1 MYASIDNLKEISH
14 RCRAGEPLNQDLADW
29 LGNSLQG
36 YLDRRYCSFEEAF
49 GLIFPRGGIPW
60 WREEA
65 MRARDAALRD
75 FAEIFLGDLATGTQ
89 AREIWTAGSRYAA
102 SAWRFDCDKDD
113 LPEYYEG
120 TQKECLWRAFKSG
133 APMPLGQRQLR
144 NILAH

>member
-1 MYASIDNLKEISH
+1 MANIDGSLTYYCESSAAPQDTYLTLLLQNGVGLENPERSTNEGLTMYASIDNLKEISH

-49 GLIFPRGGIPW
+49 GLIFPRGGVSW

-65 MRARDAALRD
+65 MRVRDAALRD

-89 AREIWTAGSRYAA
+89 ARKIWTA
-102 SAWRFDCDKDD
+102 
-113 LPEYYEG
+113 
-120 TQKECLWRAFKSG
+120 
-133 APMPLGQRQLR
+133 
-144 NILAH
+144 